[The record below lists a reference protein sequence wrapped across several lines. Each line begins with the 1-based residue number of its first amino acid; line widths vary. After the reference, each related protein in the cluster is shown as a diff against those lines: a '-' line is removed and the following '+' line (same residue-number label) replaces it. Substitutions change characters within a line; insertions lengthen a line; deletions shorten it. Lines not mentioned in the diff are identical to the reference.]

1 MKRMDNLDILPLAC
15 VGLILVLAMMV
26 LAPMIMTHTQTPVD
40 VPRAHTSETKTEE
53 NLTITYTVNNRLL
66 VNDVEILPEQLIDA
80 ISNELEK
87 DPFQLVVIRA
97 DKNVLHVD
105 VMEILAK
112 VKKCGAKRI
121 ACATKKPKGE

>member
-66 VNDVEILPEQLIDA
+66 VNDVETLPEQLIDA

-97 DKNVLHVD
+97 DKDVLHVD